1 MKYIKKW
8 ITLLMNISSLH
19 RTTRNFYNKFDLE
32 SFVLT
37 HLYLYA
43 RYLTEGQIIGDSSLE
58 GYISA
63 LQTGCRCIE
72 LDIWDGP
79 DDEPVVYHGYTL
91 TSKLLVRDVLNVINK
106 YAFVASEYP
115 LILSTEIK
123 CTEKQ
128 QALLAGLLQAS
139 FGGNTV
145 NDRHLSF

>member
-1 MKYIKKW
+1 M
-8 ITLLMNISSLH
+8 
-19 RTTRNFYNKFDLE
+19 
-32 SFVLT
+32 
-37 HLYLYA
+37 YLYA